1 MTGGCGLEVESCE
14 AVSGRDISGLLFAPG
29 DWVLVSAFDSAR
41 SGREAPASASGR
53 DICWLDVAKTVK
65 ISEDLCK
72 ILVEK
77 AIASSGG
84 DE

>member
-1 MTGGCGLEVESCE
+1 MTGACGSEVSSCE
-14 AVSGRDISGLLFAPG
+14 AVFGRDITGLL
-29 DWVLVSAFDSAR
+29 LVSAFDSAR